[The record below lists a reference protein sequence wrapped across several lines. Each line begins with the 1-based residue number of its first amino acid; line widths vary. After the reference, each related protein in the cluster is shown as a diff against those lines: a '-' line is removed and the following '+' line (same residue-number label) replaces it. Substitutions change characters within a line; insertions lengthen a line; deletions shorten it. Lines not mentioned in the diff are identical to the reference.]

1 MVIAQI
7 FIYRLSKS
15 LVDLMT
21 EKRVDLIVLEG
32 MGRALHT
39 NLYAKFKC
47 ESLKVAV
54 VKNRWLATRLGGDMF
69 SVIFKYE
76 KGNSINMSQT
86 APTDCSKMKR

>member
-1 MVIAQI
+1 
-7 FIYRLSKS
+7 
-15 LVDLMT
+15 MT

-86 APTDCSKMKR
+86 VPTECTKLKR